1 MIFGD
6 SKAPS
11 AELVVI
17 GDEVVSGLIL
27 DRNSQYLGEKIHEL
41 GIEVSRITTVGDS
54 ASIIEDCVKLALER
68 SDWVV
73 LTGGLG
79 STHDDITKSVLL
91 KVFECGLKKDSKVI
105 DMLEEKFQARG
116 REVPQSVR
124 SQCEVPEKAEILY
137 NEKGTAP
144 GFKMK
149 QGDSVLFSLPG
160 VPLEMQHLFE
170 KFVAPEMATQGNK
183 VFLHRVIKTTGLSEA
198 DLWAKVGPL
207 QELQKK
213 AAIAS
218 LPSHLGVRIR
228 ISVLAGSR
236 QEGESCLDEAENL
249 LTQKLSSYVYGKD
262 EDELEERVGAL
273 LKEKSMTL
281 ATAESCTGGLIGHR
295 ITQISGSSDYFKEG
309 FVVYSNAAKINRLKV
324 EPKLIEEFGAVSE
337 PVARA
342 MAEGV
347 CRVTGA
353 DIGVSIT
360 GIAGPS
366 GGSDL
371 KPVGLT
377 YIAVHDQSGTYC
389 RKFIYTHDRIK
400 NKERSAQ
407 TALNLVRLRLQ
418 GELEDNG

>member
-1 MIFGD
+1 MIFGG
-6 SKAPS
+6 SKAPC

-41 GIEVSRITTVGDS
+41 GVEVSRITTVGDS
-54 ASIIEDCVKLALER
+54 ASAIEDCVKLALNR

-79 STHDDITKSVLL
+79 ATHDDITKSVLL
-91 KVFECGLKKDSKVI
+91 KVFECGLKKDSKVVS
-105 DMLEEKFQARG
+105 MLEEIFKIRG
-116 REVPQSVR
+116 REVPEILR

-144 GFKMK
+144 GFKMR
-149 QGDSVLFSLPG
+149 QGNCVLFSLPG
-160 VPLEMQHLFE
+160 VPQEMKHLFE
-170 KFVAPEMATQGNK
+170 KYVAPEMAAQSHK
-183 VFLHRVIKTTGLSEA
+183 VFLHRVIKTTGVSEA
-198 DLWAKVGPL
+198 DLWAQVGPL
-207 QELQKK
+207 ESLQEK

-228 ISVLAGSR
+228 ISVLAESK
-236 QEGESCLDEAENL
+236 QEGESCLDEVESFLA
-249 LTQKLSSYVYGKD
+249 QRLSRYIYGKD
-262 EDELEERVGAL
+262 EEEMEGTVGAL
-273 LKEKSMTL
+273 LKERSLTL

-295 ITQISGSSDYFKEG
+295 LTQVAGSSDYYKEG
-309 FVVYSNAAKINRLKV
+309 FVVYSNEAKTARLQV
-324 EPKLIEEFGAVSE
+324 DAKLIEEFGAVSE

-353 DIGVSIT
+353 DIGVSVT

-366 GGSDL
+366 GGTDL

-377 YIAVHDQSGTYC
+377 YIAVHDRSGTYSQ
-389 RKFIYTHDRIK
+389 KFIYTHDRVR

-407 TALNLVRLRLQ
+407 TALNLVRLKIL
-418 GELEDNG
+418 GALE

>member
-6 SKAPS
+6 CKVPC

-27 DRNSQYLGEKIHEL
+27 DRNSQYLGETIHEM

-54 ASIIEDCVKLALER
+54 ASAIEDCVKLALER

-73 LTGGLG
+73 MTGGLG
-79 STHDDITKSVLL
+79 ATHDDITKSVLL
-91 KVFECGLKKDSKVI
+91 KVFECGLKRDSKVA
-105 DMLEEKFQARG
+105 DMLAQIFQARG
-116 REVPQSVR
+116 REVPDSVS

-144 GFKMK
+144 GFKMR
-149 QGDSVLFSLPG
+149 QGNCVLFALPG

-170 KFVAPEMATQGNK
+170 KFVAPEMAAQKNK
-183 VFLHRVIKTTGLSEA
+183 TFLHRLIKTTGLSEA

-207 QELQKK
+207 EAMLKK
-213 AAIAS
+213 ATIAS

-228 ISVLAGSR
+228 ISVLAESR
-236 QEGESCLDEAENL
+236 PEGESRLDEVERF
-249 LTQKLSSYVYGKD
+249 LTQHLFRNIYGKD
-262 EDELEERVGAL
+262 EDELEAIVGAL
-273 LKEKSMTL
+273 LTEKSLTL

-295 ITQISGSSDYFKEG
+295 LTQVPGSSDYYKEG
-309 FVVYSNAAKINRLKV
+309 FVVYSNEAKVSRLQV

-337 PVARA
+337 PVAQA

-353 DIGVSIT
+353 DMGVAVT

-377 YIAVHDQSGTYC
+377 YIAVHDRSGTYC
-389 RKFIYTHDRIK
+389 RKFVFTHDRIR

-407 TALNLVRLRLQ
+407 AALNMVRLRLQ
-418 GELEDNG
+418 GESEI

>member
-6 SKAPS
+6 SKAS
-11 AELVVI
+11 CAELVVI
-17 GDEVVSGLIL
+17 GDEVISGLIL

-54 ASIIEDCVKLALER
+54 ASVIEDCIKLALQR

-79 STHDDITKSVLL
+79 ATHDDITKSILL
-91 KVFECGLKKDSKVI
+91 KVFECGLKKDSKVAR
-105 DMLEEKFQARG
+105 MLEERFQARS
-116 REVPQSVR
+116 REVPDSLR
-124 SQCEVPEKAEILY
+124 SQWEVPEKAEILY

-144 GFKMK
+144 GFKMQ
-149 QGDSVLFSLPG
+149 QGNCVLFSLPG
-160 VPLEMQHLFE
+160 VPLEMQYLFE
-170 KFVAPEMATQGNK
+170 KFIAPEMAAQKNK
-183 VFLHRVIKTTGLSEA
+183 TFLHRLIKTTGLSES

-207 QELQKK
+207 QGLQEK
-213 AAIAS
+213 ATIAS

-228 ISVLAGSR
+228 ISLLAESK
-236 QEGESCLDEAENL
+236 QEGELRLDEVERF
-249 LTQKLSSYVYGKD
+249 LTKQLSNYIYGKD
-262 EDELEERVGAL
+262 DDEIEEKVGSL
-273 LKEKSMTL
+273 LKDRSLTL
-281 ATAESCTGGLIGHR
+281 STAESCSGGLIGHR
-295 ITQISGSSDYFKEG
+295 LTQVSGSSAYFKEG
-309 FVVYSNAAKINRLKV
+309 FIVYSNDAKIKRLQV
-324 EPKLIEEFGAVSE
+324 APKLIEEFGAVSE
-337 PVARA
+337 PVAMA

-353 DIGVSIT
+353 DIGVSVT

-377 YIAVHDQSGTYC
+377 YIAVHDRSGTYC
-389 RKFIYTHDRIK
+389 QKFIFTHDRIK

-407 TALNLVRLRLQ
+407 AALNLVRLRLQ
-418 GELEDNG
+418 GKLEN